1 MSSSIGEL
9 RTILRHL
16 RRWPS
21 TREAP
26 FWSFVMARA
35 RGADSEVVRRA
46 SRDYAALL
54 ANVSEYNRCVRPS
67 MCMPQAPRRL
77 RALDTGAENLV
88 GSQETVRRAAA
99 KAGLALAEE
108 SRAD

>member
-54 ANVSEYNRCVRPS
+54 ANVSEYNR
-67 MCMPQAPRRL
+67 L